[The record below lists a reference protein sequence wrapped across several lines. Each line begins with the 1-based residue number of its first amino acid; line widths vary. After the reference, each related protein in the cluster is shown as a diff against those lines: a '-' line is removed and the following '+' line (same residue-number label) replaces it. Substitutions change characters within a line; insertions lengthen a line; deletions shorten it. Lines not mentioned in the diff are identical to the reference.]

1 MAKEQIIKAD
11 DVLEVLTKEPQK
23 LDSIHE
29 KFAVSA
35 QTLRSRLN
43 ELVESGKAVKEGR
56 TRSTTYRK
64 APRK

>member
-1 MAKEQIIKAD
+1 
-11 DVLEVLTKEPQK
+11 VLAALTKEPQK

>member
-11 DVLEVLTKEPQK
+11 DVLAALTKEPQK